1 MYHILM
7 QKPLP
12 KKDKIRNYPKNHC
25 KKSYRTDFSISAN
38 LIYLH
43 LKCYICEDLINLLW
57 QFQIRHTIQRMGKS
71 EIEFHQLPLTFR
83 KLLVIHTY
91 FFREIY
97 CIINIISMQCKYN
110 FSVKLIVYICIFL
123 KEITIQD

>member
-1 MYHILM
+1 MYHILR

-25 KKSYRTDFSISAN
+25 KKSFKTNISISAF
-38 LIYLH
+38 IYLH
-43 LKCYICEDLINLLW
+43 LKCYIYEDLINLLW
-57 QFQIRHTIQRMGKS
+57 QFRIRHTIQRMGKS

-97 CIINIISMQCKYN
+97 CIINIIILVCKY
-110 FSVKLIVYICIFL
+110 IQIFREIDSINMYFF
-123 KEITIQD
+123 KEITIED